1 MVQFNTRANE
11 ILLKLVYYGPGL
23 SGKTTNLQSLHAMC
37 SDRQRGELFSVNTQ
51 EDRTLFFDL
60 LPINLGYIYGN
71 SIHLQIYTVPGQVQ
85 YDASRRVVLGGAD
98 GVVFVADSSETKM
111 QDNVDSLSNL
121 YHNLNA
127 NRLNIKQIPFILQY
141 NKRDL
146 PDAMA
151 VGVMN
156 RRLNFRSVPYFES
169 VANRGTGV
177 LDTFLAITRETV
189 AYTFKKY
196 HLDKKIKDFDEM
208 LALIESNVRTTLR
221 ELPIPSQAA
230 AGSAA
235 DPAPTADATVLKH
248 GNVSVADLQPGQ
260 AADPQELLENALKS
274 NMETARLYSELKQ
287 AKESLEK
294 KNDELN
300 QLYAQLDR
308 VNQDNHKTRKYLEG
322 LVQNMGEAVVSF
334 APDGKILTW
343 NAAAERIFG
352 YTRAEIVGRSIS
364 QLSPS
369 HLVGELDQIAHQ
381 VGRGQVVRD
390 PETVRI
396 RKGGGAFPAS
406 ITYAPVRGTDDRVL
420 ALSALVRDTS
430 ETQALEEQLV
440 YSQKHEAL
448 GRLVPAL
455 FHEASN
461 RLTPVLLEARLI
473 SESAMD
479 PHQAEQAARL
489 VKAVDSVQSLLGPL
503 QTVLNPPAPKRVRGQ
518 LNLVLQEAVALVEL
532 KARRMGVALDLNLDP
547 ALPEVAFDPD
557 LMSQAL
563 TNLLLNGL
571 QAMATAETRRLR
583 IATRAVDGQVQVVI
597 QDSGATLPEGRVADL
612 FDAASAATPEALGLP
627 VANIILRQ
635 HGGRLTVRSQEG
647 LGNAYLLELPLE
659 AVSEA
664 PEVPAPLLAPAP
676 ELLGRR
682 ALVVDDEEFLL
693 ECLVDALQVWGL
705 EVTSAGRGEEAI
717 QRLEAGSFDLIVSDI
732 RMPGLSGVDLFEWLR
747 VQRPAMTRRILYT
760 TGDSFDAKTRD
771 FLETNQ
777 VPYLGKPFDLKQ
789 LKQSLEH
796 LLETPIE
803 A

>member
-60 LPINLGYIYGN
+60 LPINLGYVYGN
-71 SIHLQIYTVPGQVQ
+71 SVHLQIYTVPGQVQ

-98 GVVFVADSSETKM
+98 GVVFVADSSEAKM

-156 RRLNFRSVPYFES
+156 RRLNFRNVPYFES
-169 VANRGTGV
+169 IANRGTGV

-208 LALIESNVRTTLR
+208 LALIESNVRTTLQ
-221 ELPIPSQAA
+221 ELPTPPEAVPGAA
-230 AGSAA
+230 AAEPVPAA
-235 DPAPTADATVLKH
+235 DSTVLKH
-248 GNVSVADLQPGQ
+248 GNVSVADLQPGR

-294 KNDELN
+294 KNEELS
-300 QLYAQLDR
+300 QLYTQLDR
-308 VNQDNHKTRKYLEG
+308 VNQDNQKTRKYLEG

-364 QLSPS
+364 QLSPG

-390 PETVRI
+390 AETVRV
-396 RKGGGAFPAS
+396 RKGGATFSAN
-406 ITYAPVRGTDDRVL
+406 ITYAPVRGADDRVL
-420 ALSALVRDTS
+420 AVSALVRDTS
-430 ETQALEEQLV
+430 QTQALEDQLIH
-440 YSQKHEAL
+440 SQKHEAL

-473 SESAMD
+473 SESALD

-489 VKAVDSVQSLLGPL
+489 VKAVDSVQSLLDPL
-503 QTVLNPPAPKRVRGQ
+503 QTVLNPPAPARIQTQ
-518 LNLVLQEAVALVEL
+518 LNKVIQEAVTLVEL
-532 KARRMGVALDLNLDP
+532 KARHMGASLDLNLDP
-547 ALPEVAFDPD
+547 NLPEAPFDPV
-557 LMSQAL
+557 LMRQAL
-563 TNLLLNGL
+563 TNLVLNGL
-571 QAMATAETRRLR
+571 QAMATSSPKRLR
-583 IATRAVDGQVQVVI
+583 IATRAVDGQVQVVV
-597 QDSGATLPEGRVADL
+597 QDSGPPIPEAGLADL
-612 FDAASAATPEALGLP
+612 FDPASASTPEALGLP
-627 VANIILRQ
+627 VAHIIARQ
-635 HGGRLTVRSQEG
+635 HGGRLTVRSQVG
-647 LGNAYLLELPLE
+647 LGNAFLMELPLQVAPE
-659 AVSEA
+659 AMEA
-664 PEVPAPLLAPAP
+664 PIAPATG
-676 ELLGRR
+676 LQGRR
-682 ALVVDDEEFLL
+682 ALVVDDEAFLL

-705 EVTSAGRGEEAI
+705 EVTSASRGEEAI
-717 QRLEAGSFDLIVSDI
+717 QRLEAGAFDLVISDI

-747 VQRPAMTRRILYT
+747 AQRPAMTRRILYT

-771 FLETNQ
+771 FLGTNQ

-789 LKQSLEH
+789 LKQSLEQ

>member
-60 LPINLGYIYGN
+60 LPINLGYVYGN

-98 GVVFVADSSETKM
+98 GVVFVADSSEAKM

-127 NRLNIKQIPFILQY
+127 NRLNIKQIPFVLQY

-156 RRLNFRSVPYFES
+156 RRLNFRNVPYFES
-169 VANRGTGV
+169 VANRGPGV

-189 AYTFKKY
+189 DYTFRKY
-196 HLDKKIKDFDEM
+196 HLDKKIKDFDGM
-208 LALIESNVRTTLR
+208 LALIESNVRSTLR
-221 ELPIPSQAA
+221 ELPPPPDPDGAEAA
-230 AGSAA
+230 PAA
-235 DPAPTADATVLKH
+235 DVTVLKH
-248 GNVSVADLQPGQ
+248 GNVTVADLQPGR
-260 AADPQELLENALKS
+260 AADPQELLENALQS

-287 AKESLEK
+287 AKETLEK
-294 KNDELN
+294 KSEEIT
-300 QLYAQLDR
+300 QLYAQLER
-308 VNQDNHKTRKYLEG
+308 VNQDNQKTRKYLEG
-322 LVQNMGEAVVSF
+322 LIQNMGEALVSF
-334 APDGKILTW
+334 SADGKILTW

-352 YTRAEIVGRSIS
+352 YSRPEIVGHSICK
-364 QLSPS
+364 LAPG
-369 HLVGELDQIAHQ
+369 GERGDLDQVIQQ
-381 VGRGQVVRD
+381 VSRGQVVRD
-390 PETVRI
+390 LDAVRV
-396 RKGGGAFPAS
+396 RKAGDSFPAS
-406 ITYAPVRGTDDRVL
+406 VTYAPVRGADDRVL
-420 ALSALVRDTS
+420 AVSALVRDTS
-430 ETQALEEQLV
+430 ETQALETQLV
-440 YSQKHEAL
+440 RSQKHEAL

-473 SESAMD
+473 AESALD

-489 VKAVDSVQSLLGPL
+489 VKAVDSVQSLLDPL
-503 QTVLNPPAPKRVRGQ
+503 QTVLNPPSPARVRTQ
-518 LNLVLQEAVALVEL
+518 LNQVIQAVVDLVEL
-532 KARRMGVALDLNLDP
+532 KARHMGVDLDLSLDP
-547 ALPEVAFDPD
+547 ALPEALLDPV
-557 LMSQAL
+557 LMRQAL

-571 QAMATAETRRLR
+571 QALASSPVKRLR
-583 IATRAVDGQVQVVI
+583 VATRAVDGHLQVVV
-597 QDSGATLPEGRVADL
+597 QDSGSPLPATALTDL
-612 FDAASAATPEALGLP
+612 FDPASAATPEALGLP
-627 VANIILRQ
+627 VAHLIVRQ
-635 HGGRLTVRSQEG
+635 HGGQLTVRSQAG
-647 LGNAYLLELPLE
+647 LGNAFLLELPLATAADTAE
-659 AVSEA
+659 ASSTGA
-664 PEVPAPLLAPAP
+664 TGLQ
-676 ELLGRR
+676 GRR
-682 ALVVDDEEFLL
+682 ALVVDDEAFLL
-693 ECLVDALQVWGL
+693 ECLADALQVWGL
-705 EVTSAGRGEEAI
+705 EVTSAARGDEAVE
-717 QRLEAGSFDLIVSDI
+717 RLKAATFDLIVSDI

-747 VQRPAMTRRILYT
+747 TQQPAMTRRILYT

-777 VPYLGKPFDLKQ
+777 VPHLGKPFDLKQ
-789 LKQSLEH
+789 LKRSLEQ